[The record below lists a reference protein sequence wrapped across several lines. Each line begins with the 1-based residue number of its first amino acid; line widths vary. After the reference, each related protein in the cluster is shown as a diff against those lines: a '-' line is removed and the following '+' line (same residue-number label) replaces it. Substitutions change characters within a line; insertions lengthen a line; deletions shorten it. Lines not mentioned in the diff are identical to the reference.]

1 MVAGRRREVPG
12 APVGH
17 PVTVIAIVRVYHVA
31 TLPLLVRYRHP
42 RLWTEVWITVG
53 LSLAVAGFAM
63 LLRVAWL
70 LVLLRMTL
78 ALMRAVAIVPLRW
91 AGLGEAGQWYAEHQG
106 SAEHGEGLSH
116 RMSILCMFTSGGF
129 QRDADYG

>member
-1 MVAGRRREVPG
+1 MA
-12 APVGH
+12 A
-17 PVTVIAIVRVYHVA
+17 
-31 TLPLLVRYRHP
+31 LPLLVRYRHP
-42 RLWTEVWITVG
+42 RLWTEVRITVG

-63 LLRVAWL
+63 LLRMAL
-70 LVLLRMTL
+70 LLALLRMTL
-78 ALMRAVAIVPLRW
+78 ALMRAVAIVPLRR

-106 SAEHGEGLSH
+106 SAEHREAFFH